1 MAITTTY
8 GRMQQKRGLLAD
20 FDASKLLAGEWA
32 VTTNTD
38 TASQHIYIC
47 INPGNVKRLGTYE
60 DFNQAIADYLA
71 TYITQLEGYVSSAS
85 TSATNAHTSE
95 LNASNS
101 ASSSSTSA
109 TNAHTSELNALTS
122 ANNSASSA
130 ILSES
135 WAIGGT
141 STRTGEDTNNSKY
154 YCDQA
159 KQAVSA
165 LTNAFVYMGTITFA
179 NITTMVCKT
188 VCLKDN
194 VYTVV
199 IPL

>member
-1 MAITTTY
+1 MAITTVY
-8 GRMQQKRGLLAD
+8 SRMQQKRGLLGD
-20 FDASKLLAGEWA
+20 FDASKLLAGEIA
-32 VTTNTD
+32 VTNDTNT
-38 TASQHIYIC
+38 SNQRMYFC
-47 INPGNVKRLGTYE
+47 ISPGTVKRLGTYE

-71 TYITQLEGYVSSAS
+71 TYIAQLEGYVSSAS
-85 TSATNAHTSE
+85 TSASNAHTSE
-95 LNASNS
+95 SNASNS
-101 ASSSSTSA
+101 ASSASTSA
-109 TNAHTSELNALTS
+109 SNAHTSETNSLTS

-130 ILSES
+130 TLSES

-179 NITTMVCKT
+179 NIPP
-188 VCLKDN
+188 
-194 VYTVV
+194 
-199 IPL
+199 IS